1 MDIRL
6 AGVTKIFEPDIVAL
20 EDVYLS
26 IDKGEFVYLVGTTGS
41 GKTTLLRLIS
51 REYLPS
57 RGQITVGDVNLRKI
71 SRGQLPFYR
80 RDVGVVFQD
89 YKLLPNLTVF
99 ENVAFVLEAMGI
111 PPRIVKNRSNEVID
125 QVGLWRR
132 RFLKPPQLSGGE
144 QQRVAIARAMANSPS
159 IFLADEPTGNLE
171 FFQFVQKLIR
181 IDNHSVADNAGL
193 ARIEHPRGKKVKH
206 IFLSVDQNSMAC
218 IRTSLIPGE
227 HIHFSSK
234 CVHDTPFSFIAPLG
248 ANNSLN
254 STFHHIASSRSAPR
268 APEKITFT
276 LFSGTFPRKAGN
288 APIFLPYSG

>member
-57 RGQITVGDVNLRKI
+57 RGQITVGDINLRKI
-71 SRGQLPFYR
+71 SRSQLPFYR
-80 RDVGVVFQD
+80 REVGVVFQD

-159 IFLADEPTGNLE
+159 IFLADEPTGNLD
-171 FFQFVQKLIR
+171 L
-181 IDNHSVADNAGL
+181 
-193 ARIEHPRGKKVKH
+193 
-206 IFLSVDQNSMAC
+206 
-218 IRTSLIPGE
+218 RTSEEIMRLLLSINAAGTTVIVATHDQYLVDAYRQRLVELHNGRLKRDERRGRYFIDGE
-227 HIHFSSK
+227 
-234 CVHDTPFSFIAPLG
+234 L
-248 ANNSLN
+248 
-254 STFHHIASSRSAPR
+254 
-268 APEKITFT
+268 
-276 LFSGTFPRKAGN
+276 
-288 APIFLPYSG
+288 

>member
-111 PPRIVKNRSNEVID
+111 PPRIVQNRSNEVID

-144 QQRVAIARAMANSPS
+144 
-159 IFLADEPTGNLE
+159 
-171 FFQFVQKLIR
+171 
-181 IDNHSVADNAGL
+181 
-193 ARIEHPRGKKVKH
+193 
-206 IFLSVDQNSMAC
+206 
-218 IRTSLIPGE
+218 
-227 HIHFSSK
+227 
-234 CVHDTPFSFIAPLG
+234 
-248 ANNSLN
+248 
-254 STFHHIASSRSAPR
+254 
-268 APEKITFT
+268 
-276 LFSGTFPRKAGN
+276 
-288 APIFLPYSG
+288 

>member
-6 AGVTKIFEPDIVAL
+6 AGVTKVFEPDIVAL
-20 EDVYLS
+20 EDIYLS

-51 REYLPS
+51 REYVPT

-71 SRGQLPFYR
+71 GRGQLPFYR

-111 PPRIVKNRSNEVID
+111 PPRVVQNRANEVID

-159 IFLADEPTGNLE
+159 IFLADEPTGNLD
-171 FFQFVQKLIR
+171 L
-181 IDNHSVADNAGL
+181 
-193 ARIEHPRGKKVKH
+193 
-206 IFLSVDQNSMAC
+206 
-218 IRTSLIPGE
+218 RTSEEIMRLLLSINAAGTTVLVATHDQYLVDAYRQRLVELHNGRLKRDERRGRYFIDGE
-227 HIHFSSK
+227 
-234 CVHDTPFSFIAPLG
+234 L
-248 ANNSLN
+248 
-254 STFHHIASSRSAPR
+254 
-268 APEKITFT
+268 
-276 LFSGTFPRKAGN
+276 
-288 APIFLPYSG
+288 